1 MDDQKIIELFF
12 KRGEE
17 AIAATSEKYGKMCRS
32 ISDRILKN
40 NEDVEECV
48 NDTYLTLWDTIPPEE
63 PNPFVAYICKIV
75 RNLSLKRYRHNTVEK
90 RNKVMVRNLLYTFIY
105 F

>member
-1 MDDQKIIELFF
+1 MEDNEIIELYWN
-12 KRGEE
+12 RSQQ
-17 AIAATSEKYGKMCRS
+17 AIVETSIKYGKQLHTLAE
-32 ISDRILKN
+32 RILYN
-40 NEDVEECV
+40 HEDSEECV

-63 PNPFVAYICKIV
+63 PNPFVAYICRIV
-75 RNLSLKRYRHNTVEK
+75 RNLSLKRYRHNTADK

>member
-1 MDDQKIIELFF
+1 MEP
-12 KRGEE
+12 
-17 AIAATSEKYGKMCRS
+17 AIVVNTF
-32 ISDRILKN
+32 
-40 NEDVEECV
+40 EDVEECV

-63 PNPFVAYICKIV
+63 PNPFVAYICRIV
-75 RNLSLKRYRHNTVEK
+75 RNLSLKRYRHNTADK